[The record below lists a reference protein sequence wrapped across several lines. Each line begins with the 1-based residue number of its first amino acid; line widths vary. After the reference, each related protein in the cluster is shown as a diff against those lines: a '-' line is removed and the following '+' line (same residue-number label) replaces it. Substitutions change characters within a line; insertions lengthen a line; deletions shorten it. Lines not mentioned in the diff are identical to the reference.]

1 MRPGMIIVI
10 PLCSILIIVGS
21 WILLKGFTMCV
32 KAHHSK
38 GWDVVS
44 CKIEQSGIDEKKD
57 SDGDSMFEAKI
68 GYHYIYAGEQ
78 YSGDKIFFGY
88 SASSEE
94 EDSSQ
99 LIAVFP
105 EGREVEAYI
114 NPKNPKEAVL
124 IPGIKRMALIRIWG
138 GFGFAFLGFWFLV
151 MWYLFTGGQA
161 DIIGKS
167 ISVG

>member
-1 MRPGMIIVI
+1 MIIVI
-10 PLCSILIIVGS
+10 PLCSIFIIVGS
-21 WILLKGFTMCV
+21 WILAKGIRMCL

-38 GWDVVS
+38 GWEVVS
-44 CKIEQSGIDEKKD
+44 CTIERSGIGEEKD
-57 SDGDSMFEAKI
+57 SEGDPMFEAKI
-68 GYHYIYAGEQ
+68 GYRYVYAGEQ

-124 IPGIKRMALIRIWG
+124 IPGIKRMALIRVWG
-138 GFGFAFLGFWFLV
+138 GFGFAFMGFWFLV

-167 ISVG
+167 ISMG